1 MSKISGMVANL
12 FLIIAISA
20 CGFEPVYGVNS
31 PNITALSS
39 ISFADPVSNAD
50 FFFLGFAEQTIPRTS
65 DPVFRVHY
73 STGFSDGFQVSD
85 NRIVRGSLAYT
96 LRRIEDNEVIF
107 TGKIRRIVDVRIF
120 SGDSSWL
127 ANRNNRERVE
137 RELSRMLADALHFD
151 LISKFAVCGDKCR

>member
-1 MSKISGMVANL
+1 MNKTSGIFTKL
-12 FLIIAISA
+12 LLILAISA

-31 PNITALSS
+31 PNRTSLSS
-39 ISFADPVSNAD
+39 ISFADPVSNSD
-50 FFFLGFAEQTIPRTS
+50 FVFLGFAEQTIPKIS

-107 TGKIRRIVDVRIF
+107 TGNIRRIVDVRIF

-137 RELSRMLADALHFD
+137 RELSRMLADALHLD
-151 LISKFAVCGDKCR
+151 LISKFSACGDKCR